1 VACACALVFSLD
13 LSLTLARLQPGGSG
27 AGPNVFASA
36 DAAARALQ
44 EANTTVLEEA
54 TTSTEGPTTT
64 TEPPTTTT
72 TVPPIPARPAS
83 WTLGPYQGVG
93 VWIDVYDWTSEM
105 TSGNPRVGVA
115 DIDRMADLG
124 IQTVYIQT
132 SHRRSASD
140 VMEPERLL
148 PMIDQAHARGMS
160 VVGWYLPML
169 EDVDLDLR
177 RLVAAASLPIDGVG
191 VDIESLS
198 VANADERNARLLQLS
213 TALRQSIGEAAM
225 SAIVQSPVVMQVVN
239 PGFWPRFP
247 WVEVGQLYDVIQP
260 MSYWTERKPD
270 WRSGERVSSE
280 DIDRIRASTGRPDM
294 PVHLVGG
301 IANGVSDLDLNGMIA
316 AIQSRNILGG
326 SLYDWSTSQPF
337 QWDLLRILRAG

>member
-1 VACACALVFSLD
+1 VACACAVVLALD
-13 LSLTLARLQPGGSG
+13 LTVALSGLGPDGGRRPTS
-27 AGPNVFASA
+27 VVASA
-36 DAAARALQ
+36 KAAGAAQELDAAAP
-44 EANTTVLEEA
+44 A
-54 TTSTEGPTTT
+54 TPTAPEPTTT
-64 TEPPTTTT
+64 TQPPTTTT
-72 TVPPIPARPAS
+72 TVPPVPARPEP

-93 VWIDVYDWTSEM
+93 AWIDVYDWTAEM
-105 TSGNPRVGVA
+105 TGGRPRVGVA

-140 VMEPERLL
+140 VMEPEALL
-148 PMIDQAHARGMS
+148 PMIDRAHERGMS
-160 VVGWYLPML
+160 VVGWYLPMF

-177 RLVAAASLPIDGVG
+177 RLTAAASLPVDGVG

-198 VANADERNARLLQLS
+198 VRDAGERNARLLQLS
-213 TALRQSIGEAAM
+213 TALRAALGTKVI

-239 PGFWPRFP
+239 PGFWPGFP
-247 WVEVGQLYDVIQP
+247 WVEIGQLYDVVQP

-270 WRSGERVSSE
+270 WRSGERVSVE

-316 AIQSRNILGG
+316 AIRSRGILGG

-337 QWDLLRILRAG
+337 QWDLLRILRTG